1 MNSILAI
8 AALTFSILLVNV
20 SIHSVHALRLQ
31 RLDATPSNTL
41 HASVIQ
47 ALLWHARCSFSL
59 LSLIR
64 NKVDEWE
71 NEEWEKDADDDL
83 KVKQVLV
90 WYTNN

>member
-1 MNSILAI
+1 MNKILAI
-8 AALTFSILLVNV
+8 VSLTFSILSVNV
-20 SIHSVHALRLQ
+20 SISSIHAHSIH
-31 RLDATPSNTL
+31 RLDATLCSNSL

-47 ALLWHARCSFSL
+47 ALPCCSFSL
-59 LSLIR
+59 LLLIR

-90 WYTNN
+90 